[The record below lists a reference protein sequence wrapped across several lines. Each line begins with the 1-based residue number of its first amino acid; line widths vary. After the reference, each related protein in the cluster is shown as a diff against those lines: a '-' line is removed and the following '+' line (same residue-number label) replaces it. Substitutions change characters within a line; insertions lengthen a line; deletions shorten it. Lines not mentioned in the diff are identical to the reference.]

1 MMNFNEF
8 ESFVERNIIGALPE
22 DYINAEV
29 IIRKFNKNN
38 ETLTSLVVKRPAVD
52 ISPNLYLENFYD
64 EYTSG
69 KDADTVLN
77 SIAEV
82 IRDHQFDGELD
93 IDFFMVWD
101 NIRNKVVPTLVP
113 IKNNDEY
120 LKDKVYTTFAE
131 DLAVVYKIPIP
142 IGLEGKGS
150 IAITEEVFDR
160 IEGLSD
166 KNVLDQCAR
175 SNILGDSIY
184 CSMFD
189 MFRTS
194 FRDLCKD
201 EESFEDMVEDMK
213 DNPMSILS
221 NKDKLFGAAQILNP
235 DVMKTISDK
244 IGNGFWI
251 LPSSVHEVIILP
263 DNEALDKDDLTCM
276 IREVNETEV
285 IPQER
290 LSDHP
295 YRYFNGEVK
304 AA

>member
-8 ESFVERNIIGALPE
+8 EGFVKNNIIGALPK
-22 DYINAEV
+22 DYVNAEV
-29 IIRKFNKNN
+29 IIHKFNKNN
-38 ETLTSLVVKRPAVD
+38 ETLTSFVVMRPEVNV
-52 ISPNLYLENFYD
+52 SPSLYLEDFYD
-64 EYTSG
+64 MYTSG
-69 KDADTVLN
+69 KDADAVLS

-82 IRDHQFDGELD
+82 IVDHQFDEDLD
-93 IDFFMVWD
+93 INYYMVWD
-101 NIRNKVVPTLVP
+101 NIRDKVVPSLVP
-113 IKNNDEY
+113 IKGNDEY
-120 LKDKVYTTFAE
+120 LRDKVYTTFAE
-131 DLAVVYKIPIP
+131 DLAVVYKIPFD
-142 IGLEGKGS
+142 LNGKGS
-150 IAITEEVFDR
+150 LTITEQTFDR

-189 MFRTS
+189 VLKDS
-194 FRDLCKD
+194 FRDLYGD
-201 EESFEDMVEDMK
+201 GFVFADMVEAMK
-213 DNPMSILS
+213 NNPMSILS
-221 NKDKLFGAAQILNP
+221 NKDKFFGAAQILNP
-235 DVMKTISDK
+235 EVMKTISDK

-276 IREVNETEV
+276 IKAVNENELL
-285 IPQER
+285 PQDL

>member
-8 ESFVERNIIGALPE
+8 EGFVESNIIGALPE
-22 DYINAEV
+22 DYTNAEV
-29 IIRKFNKNN
+29 IIGKFNKNN
-38 ETLTSLVVKRPAVD
+38 ETLTSLVVKRPGINVT
-52 ISPNLYLENFYD
+52 PNLYLEDFYD
-64 EYTSG
+64 MYTSG
-69 KDADTVLN
+69 KDADAVLS

-82 IRDHQFDGELD
+82 IVDHQFDGEELD
-93 IDFFMVWD
+93 INYYMVWD
-101 NIRNKVVPTLVP
+101 NIRDRVVPVLVP
-113 IKNNDEY
+113 IKDNDEY
-120 LKDKVYTTFAE
+120 LKDKVYTTFAG
-131 DLAVVYKIPIP
+131 DLGVIYKIPVD
-142 IGLEGKGS
+142 LDVKGS
-150 IAITEEVFDR
+150 ITITTEFFDR

-189 MFRTS
+189 VLKDS
-194 FRDLCKD
+194 FRDLYGD
-201 EESFEDMVEDMK
+201 GYDFADMVEDMK
-213 DNPMSILS
+213 NNPMSILS

-235 DVMKTISDK
+235 EVMKTISDK

-263 DNEALDKDDLTCM
+263 DSDAFDKEDLTCM
-276 IREVNETEV
+276 IREVNKNELT
-285 IPQER
+285 PQER

-295 YRYFNGEVK
+295 YRYFSGEVK

>member
-8 ESFVERNIIGALPE
+8 EGFVESNIIGALPE

-29 IIRKFNKNN
+29 IISKFNKNN
-38 ETLTSLVVKRPAVD
+38 ETLTSFTVKRPEFNVAP
-52 ISPNLYLENFYD
+52 SLYLEDFYN

-69 KDADTVLN
+69 KNADAVLD
-77 SIAEV
+77 SIAEAIV
-82 IRDHQFDGELD
+82 DHQFDEKLD
-93 IDFFMVWD
+93 ISYYMVWD
-101 NIRNKVVPTLVP
+101 NIRDKVVPSLVP
-113 IKNNDEY
+113 IKGNDEY
-120 LKDKVYTTFAE
+120 LKDKVYATFAE
-131 DLAVVYKIPIP
+131 DLGVVYKIPIDD
-142 IGLEGKGS
+142 LGKGS
-150 IAITEEVFDR
+150 LTITEEVFDR

-189 MFRTS
+189 VLKDS
-194 FRDLCKD
+194 FRDLYGD
-201 EESFEDMVEDMK
+201 GYDFADMVEDMK
-213 DNPMSILS
+213 NNPMSILS

-235 DVMKTISDK
+235 EVMKTISDK

-263 DNEALDKDDLTCM
+263 DNEAFDKDELTCM
-276 IREVNETEV
+276 IKTINETELV
-285 IPQER
+285 AQDI

>member
-8 ESFVERNIIGALPE
+8 ECFVKSNIIGALPE
-22 DYINAEV
+22 DYVNAEV
-29 IIRKFNKNN
+29 IIRKLNKNN
-38 ETLTSLVVKRPAVD
+38 ETLTSFVVKRPDVN
-52 ISPNLYLENFYD
+52 ISPSLYLEDFYD
-64 EYTSG
+64 TYTSG
-69 KDADTVLN
+69 KDAGAVLS

-82 IRDHQFDGELD
+82 IVDHQFDEDLD
-93 IDFFMVWD
+93 INYYMVWD
-101 NIRNKVVPTLVP
+101 NIRDKVVPSLVP
-113 IKNNDEY
+113 IKGNDEY

-131 DLAVVYKIPIP
+131 DLAVVYKIP
-142 IGLEGKGS
+142 LDLNGKGS
-150 IAITEEVFDR
+150 LTITEQTFDR

-189 MFRTS
+189 VLKDS
-194 FRDLCKD
+194 FRDLYGD
-201 EESFEDMVEDMK
+201 GFVFADMVEAMK
-213 DNPMSILS
+213 NNPMSVLS
-221 NKDKLFGAAQILNP
+221 NKDKFFGAAQILNP
-235 DVMKTISDK
+235 EVMKTISDK

-263 DNEALDKDDLTCM
+263 DNEAFDKDDLTCM
-276 IREVNETEV
+276 IKEVNENELL
-285 IPQER
+285 PQDK

-295 YRYFNGEVK
+295 YRYFDGVVK

>member
-8 ESFVERNIIGALPE
+8 EGFVESNIIGALPE
-22 DYINAEV
+22 DYTNAEV
-29 IIRKFNKNN
+29 IIGKFNKNN
-38 ETLTSLVVKRPAVD
+38 ETLTSLVVKRPGIND
-52 ISPNLYLENFYD
+52 TPSLYLENFYD
-64 EYTSG
+64 MYTSG
-69 KDADTVLN
+69 KDADAVLS

-82 IRDHQFDGELD
+82 IVDHQFDGKLD
-93 IDFFMVWD
+93 INYYMVWD
-101 NIRNKVVPTLVP
+101 NIRDRVVPVLVP
-113 IKNNDEY
+113 IKDNDEY
-120 LKDKVYTTFAE
+120 LKDKVYTTFAG
-131 DLAVVYKIPIP
+131 DLGVIYKIPVD
-142 IGLEGKGS
+142 LDVTGS
-150 IAITEEVFDR
+150 ITITTEFFDR

-189 MFRTS
+189 VLKDS
-194 FRDLCKD
+194 FRDPYGD
-201 EESFEDMVEDMK
+201 DYDFADMVEDMK
-213 DNPMSILS
+213 NNPMSILS

-235 DVMKTISDK
+235 EVMKTISDK

-276 IREVNETEV
+276 IKAINENELL
-285 IPQER
+285 PQDL

-295 YRYFNGEVK
+295 YRYFDGVVK